1 MLAGASPLRPGMGHR
16 ERHGPPVLPA
26 PPGDGAPGGTRLPS
40 APRSALGW
48 GTRRDPVLP
57 SALLQVR
64 GLARDVLSVLCWAV
78 SQEEQQEPGRGQLAQ
93 PFTCPPRATAPPS
106 SHSPL
111 TCSPRPGSRSC
122 SARGTGPKA
131 WGVDLQG
138 RAGCSG
144 IPGRTPL
151 PHPRPCGAPR
161 GGCSVTGAFMQ
172 CTSFPK
178 HFRLLYRGQQRLR
191 RGHGAGTGLPA
202 SSPGPRSFSVA
213 GFFAVTPGQAPPNSP
228 GRC

>member
-93 PFTCPPRATAPPS
+93 PFTCPPRATAPPAVTAP
-106 SHSPL
+106 SPAAHAQDL
-111 TCSPRPGSRSC
+111 ALAQQGVLGRRPGAWICRAGQDAQGSQGEPHSRTPDP
-122 SARGTGPKA
+122 AEHLEVA
-131 WGVDLQG
+131 ALLQG
-138 RAGCSG
+138 
-144 IPGRTPL
+144 
-151 PHPRPCGAPR
+151 
-161 GGCSVTGAFMQ
+161 
-172 CTSFPK
+172 
-178 HFRLLYRGQQRLR
+178 LLCN
-191 RGHGAGTGLPA
+191 APA
-202 SSPGPRSFSVA
+202 SQNTFGSFIGGSS
-213 GFFAVTPGQAPPNSP
+213 GSGGDMGQ
-228 GRC
+228 GRDCLHPALDQGVSR